1 MKLTHLQYFQTV
13 CKHSNLTRAA
23 EELHISQPG
32 LTHVIHD
39 LEREFALTLFLRQN
53 KGLVLTEEGRQFLN
67 EVNLLLEQVE
77 SFSGRMK
84 LLGKANQVI
93 RFGLS
98 PASVTLYFSPV
109 MQEFHRRYPQVKVNV
124 VENGSMT
131 NHRRILDGELDIA
144 LLSSD
149 SPMSSA
155 FGFYQL
161 AVTSPC
167 LYLSGEHPLAK
178 EERVSLRALEGVPLV
193 LLSEDSFFTTSTL
206 KTCAQHRVTPKIIL
220 TTNQITVIKGLIEHN
235 TAGSVLFQGT
245 IPDGPCCRA
254 VPVEEFRDVGIYL
267 VWNQYNPLRTAVRQ
281 LIQTAKGLYPQP
293 LAASGRSPR

>member
-109 MQEFHRRYPQVKVNV
+109 
-124 VENGSMT
+124 
-131 NHRRILDGELDIA
+131 IL
-144 LLSSD
+144 
-149 SPMSSA
+149 
-155 FGFYQL
+155 
-161 AVTSPC
+161 
-167 LYLSGEHPLAK
+167 
-178 EERVSLRALEGVPLV
+178 
-193 LLSEDSFFTTSTL
+193 
-206 KTCAQHRVTPKIIL
+206 
-220 TTNQITVIKGLIEHN
+220 
-235 TAGSVLFQGT
+235 
-245 IPDGPCCRA
+245 
-254 VPVEEFRDVGIYL
+254 
-267 VWNQYNPLRTAVRQ
+267 
-281 LIQTAKGLYPQP
+281 
-293 LAASGRSPR
+293 